1 MAGLYNRM
9 VDPNF
14 TAPGRSGA
22 GANAGVGAPGAAA
35 IPRAEDD
42 NFDAT
47 QMAGLLG
54 LIAKQQKDKEAA
66 SAAPG
71 AAGTAPGAQAAP
83 GMVPIGNEG
92 NFDMAPAAA
101 GMIPQNPAWQ
111 DATAAP
117 TGFQLPPQGSGEA
130 FQLGNVG
137 AQGLGPQG
145 APLMSNFGSGVPAAP
160 ANPVAGMQMPA
171 SIGGAGI
178 PQIAGMDPAQLQA
191 ISAQFPG
198 MLGFL
203 GGAG

>member
-1 MAGLYNRM
+1 MAGLYQRM
-9 VDPNF
+9 IDPNMV
-14 TAPGRSGA
+14 APGRGGT

-35 IPRAEDD
+35 LPRQQEED
-42 NFDAT
+42 FDAS

-54 LIAKQQKDKEAA
+54 LLAKKKEAE

-71 AAGTAPGAQAAP
+71 AAGAAGAAPQAAP

-101 GMIPQNPAWQ
+101 GMIPNGGQ
-111 DATAAP
+111 
-117 TGFQLPPQGSGEA
+117 FQLPPQGSGDA

-145 APLMSNFGSGVPAAP
+145 APLMSNFGSGVPQAA

-191 ISAQFPG
+191 LSAQFPG
-198 MLGFL
+198 MLGFM
-203 GGAG
+203 GSAG